1 MLRETKVRRLLED
14 AERSARAGQR
24 RRATFF
30 YRRVLSIARPDE
42 WEHELAQARL
52 GALYL
57 AHGEGELAAAH
68 YDRARQLSP
77 QEPAYAV
84 PLATARVVAGR
95 GEDARSPLYDA
106 LESPHCRPD
115 ALRLL
120 IDLAASDGD
129 RATAAQLARIAAR
142 ESPTAQWA
150 RALAREYADA

>member
-30 YRRVLSIARPDE
+30 YRRVLSVARPDE

-52 GALYL
+52 GALHL
-57 AHGEGELAAAH
+57 ASGEGDLAAAH
-68 YDRARQLSP
+68 YDRARQLTP
-77 QEPAYAV
+77 DEPSYALN
-84 PLATARVVAGR
+84 LASACVVAGR
-95 GEDARSPLYDA
+95 DADARAPLYDA

-120 IDLAASDGD
+120 INLADAEGD

-142 ESPTAQWA
+142 ESPTAAWA
-150 RALAREYADA
+150 RALARDYADA